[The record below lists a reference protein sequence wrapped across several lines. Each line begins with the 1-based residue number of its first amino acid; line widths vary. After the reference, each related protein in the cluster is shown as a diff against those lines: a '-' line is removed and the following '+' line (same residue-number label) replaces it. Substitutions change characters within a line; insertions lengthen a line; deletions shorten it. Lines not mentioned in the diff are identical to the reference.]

1 MPVGDGLVV
10 GGVVD
15 VAPAPWPEAPV
26 VPGLPAPLWTSPVVP
41 DTPPDVE
48 LPMLPVVPPVIP
60 LAPEPLELDPV
71 AELPPMSPLPV
82 PVLLHAAS
90 ANAVMPPMRMP

>member
-1 MPVGDGLVV
+1 
-10 GGVVD
+10 
-15 VAPAPWPEAPV
+15 

-48 LPMLPVVPPVIP
+48 LPMLPVVPPAIP

-82 PVLLHAAS
+82 PVVLHAAR
-90 ANAVMPPMRMP
+90 ANAVMLPMRMP